1 MKADIRPQLK
11 GFSLAWIAREL
22 NLSRHTLYA
31 YVSGSRTM
39 PEGMID
45 KLREI
50 TKRIIFI

>member
-1 MKADIRPQLK
+1 MKHDLRSQLK

-31 YVSGSRTM
+31 YVSGSRTI
-39 PEGMID
+39 PDGMID

-50 TKRIIFI
+50 TKREIKI